1 MIERGHLDAWRYCSP
16 LPDKDKLD
24 LSGNALRVYDA
35 LNRWG
40 ASFFQELMSET
51 GLLKTQ
57 LEEALGVL
65 VAAGLVT
72 SDSFQGLRTLVMPQK
87 ILHRR
92 SKRYPFHDPLAAA
105 GRWSLLRPLRFK
117 PEDSYQPV
125 EHIARTLLLRYG
137 VIFRKLLDNEENLPT
152 WRELLYIYRR
162 LEARGELRG
171 GRFVQGFAGEQFA
184 LPEAL
189 SALRDVRKQP
199 KTGELTVINCADPLN
214 LSGIITPGERIP
226 SISGQRMIYRDG
238 VPLAFGQRDKVTYLE
253 SMDAEHQWRLQ
264 WALMGK

>member
-1 MIERGHLDAWRYCSP
+1 
-16 LPDKDKLD
+16 
-24 LSGNALRVYDA
+24 
-35 LNRWG
+35 
-40 ASFFQELMSET
+40 
-51 GLLKTQ
+51 
-57 LEEALGVL
+57 
-65 VAAGLVT
+65 
-72 SDSFQGLRTLVMPQK
+72 
-87 ILHRR
+87 
-92 SKRYPFHDPLAAA
+92 
-105 GRWSLLRPLRFK
+105 
-117 PEDSYQPV
+117 
-125 EHIARTLLLRYG
+125 
-137 VIFRKLLDNEENLPT
+137 VIFRDLLERETGAPR
-152 WRELLYIYRR
+152 WWELLQVYRR